1 MRSPMSTLTPRS
13 SDLEAV
19 ERPSVERLSVPAQPS
34 RRALIAAGLGSA
46 MGFVASALGRP
57 PAADATTTYVVAGG
71 ETYTTSVTY
80 VSNYTTADTVLRVV
94 SSADGNAVNGV
105 SDLAPGV
112 LGESQTSTGVFGSS
126 TTTQVAPSAKA
137 KTGVYGH
144 ADQAGSTGVWGESS
158 AADGTGVQGQ
168 SRVGV
173 FGSSS
178 TPGWMGVWGRN
189 FDAGYGV
196 AGDSV
201 KYIGVSGKSY
211 AADQPGTVGK
221 SEGNS
226 TGLLGFSGALA
237 ATLPAAKANTGV
249 YGRAD
254 QAGSTGVWGESQSA
268 DGTGVQGH
276 ARVGIFGTSTTDGWM
291 GIWGRHFGAG
301 YGVAGDSLSLIG
313 VSGTSDATDHPA
325 TVGKSQGNST
335 GVLGFS
341 GAGGDGLP
349 AARAKTGV
357 FGQATQDAS
366 SRGVLGVA
374 HAGDGIRGEATS
386 GAAVRGTASSKAGYA
401 FRGSG
406 RVRLEKV
413 SGVATIAAN
422 ATSVTVTPGTDV
434 TATSFVLLTA
444 QSNIGTRSLYYTVDA
459 AADTVTIHMSSTRTS
474 STLVAW
480 LLLG

>member
-1 MRSPMSTLTPRS
+1 MFDRNSAS
-13 SDLEAV
+13 LEATTG
-19 ERPSVERLSVPAQPS
+19 RSS
-34 RRALIAAGLGSA
+34 RRAVLAAGLGSVV
-46 MGFVASALGRP
+46 GFVASALGRP
-57 PAADATTTYVVAGG
+57 EAAHAAPTYVLAGG

-80 VSNYTTADTVLRVV
+80 LANDTNTDTVLRVV
-94 SSADGNAVNGV
+94 SAAGGNAVNGV
-105 SDLAPGV
+105 GDVAPGV

-126 TTTQVAPSAKA
+126 TPTQIAPPAKA

-158 AADGTGVQGQ
+158 ATDGTGVQGQ

-254 QAGSTGVWGESQSA
+254 QAGSTGVWGESNSA

-276 ARVGIFGTSTTDGWM
+276 SRVGVFATSTTDGWM

-301 YGVAGDSLSLIG
+301 YGVAGDSVSLIG
-313 VSGTSDATDHPA
+313 VSGTSNATDHPA
-325 TVGKSQGNST
+325 ILARSQGNSS
-335 GVLGFS
+335 GLQGFS
-341 GAGGDGLP
+341 GGVSSTVP

-357 FGQATQDAS
+357 FGQATQDSA
-366 SRGVLGVA
+366 SRGVLGVSTS
-374 HAGDGIRGEATS
+374 GDGVRGEATS
-386 GAAVRGTASSKAGYA
+386 GAALRGTASSKAGYA
-401 FRGSG
+401 IRGSG
-406 RVRLEKV
+406 RLRFEKV
-413 SGVATIAAN
+413 SGIATIASGG
-422 ATSVTVTPGTDV
+422 TSVTVTPGTDV
-434 TATSFVLLTA
+434 TTASFVLLTA
-444 QSNIGTRSLYYTVDA
+444 KANIGTRSLYFTTDATTDRFTIHLSSSA
-459 AADTVTIHMSSTRTS
+459 AASTP
-474 STLVAW
+474 VAW
-480 LLLG
+480 LLLS

>member
-1 MRSPMSTLTPRS
+1 MTDTELDRTGTVETSMPAS
-13 SDLEAV
+13 S
-19 ERPSVERLSVPAQPS
+19 S
-34 RRALIAAGLGSA
+34 RRTVIASGIGAIL
-46 MGFVASALGRP
+46 GFVASALGRP
-57 PAADATTTYVVAGG
+57 ENAQAATAYVEAGG
-71 ETYTTSVTY
+71 ETYTTAVTY
-80 VSNYTTADTVLRVV
+80 LANYTNPDTVLRVV

-126 TTTQVAPSAKA
+126 TTTQVAPPAKS

-158 AADGTGVQGQ
+158 ATDGTGVQGQ

-226 TGLLGFSGALA
+226 TGLLGFSGGLA
-237 ATLPAAKANTGV
+237 ATLPAVKGNTGV

-254 QAGSTGVWGESQSA
+254 QPGSTGVWGDSNAA

-276 ARVGIFGTSTTDGWM
+276 SRVGVFATSTTAGWM

-301 YGVAGDSLSLIG
+301 YGVAGDSVSLIG
-313 VSGTSDATDHPA
+313 VSGTSDATNHPA

-335 GVLGFS
+335 GVQGFS
-341 GAGGDGLP
+341 GGVSSTLP
-349 AARAKTGV
+349 AAKAKTGV
-357 FGQATQDAS
+357 YGEATQDSS
-366 SRGVLGVA
+366 SRGVFGVSTTG
-374 HAGDGIRGEATS
+374 HGVRGEATTG
-386 GAAVRGTASSKAGYA
+386 GAVVGVANNIAGYA
-401 FRGSG
+401 FLGSG
-406 RVRLEKV
+406 RVRFNKV
-413 SGVATIAAN
+413 SGVATIAAG

-434 TATSFVLLTA
+434 TADSFLLLTA
-444 QSNIGTRSLYYTVDA
+444 KTNIGTRSLYFTT
-459 AADTVTIHMSSTRTS
+459 DTTNNRFTIKLSSSASVTTS
-474 STLVAW
+474 IAW

>member
-1 MRSPMSTLTPRS
+1 VLAASLG
-13 SDLEAV
+13 
-19 ERPSVERLSVPAQPS
+19 
-34 RRALIAAGLGSA
+34 ALAAS
-46 MGFVASALGRP
+46 VASALGRP
-57 PAADATTTYVVAGG
+57 QAAHAATTYVEAGG

-80 VSNYTTADTVLRVV
+80 LANDTNPTTVLRVV

-126 TTTQVAPSAKA
+126 TPTQIAPSPKA

-144 ADQAGSTGVWGESS
+144 ADQSGSTGVWGESS
-158 AADGTGVQGQ
+158 ATDGTGVQGQ

-178 TPGWMGVWGRN
+178 TAGWMGVWGRHL
-189 FDAGYGV
+189 DAGYGV

-201 KYIGVSGKSY
+201 KYIGVSGTSS

-226 TGLLGFSGALA
+226 TGLLGFSGGSA

-254 QAGSTGVWGESQSA
+254 QAGSTGVWGAAGGTTGAGAGVKGESNSP
-268 DGTGVQGH
+268 DGIGVSGTGNNGGTGVKGDG
-276 ARVGIFGTSTTDGWM
+276 RVGVFASSTTDGWM

-313 VSGTSDATDHPA
+313 VSGTSNATNQPA

-335 GVLGFS
+335 GLLGFS
-341 GAGGDGLP
+341 GASNAALP
-349 AARAKTGV
+349 TARAKTGV
-357 FGQATQDAS
+357 FGMATQDS
-366 SRGVLGVA
+366 SARGVVGVSTN
-374 HAGDGIRGEATS
+374 GQGVRGEAS
-386 GAAVRGTASSKAGYA
+386 GGAALYGTVSSTGGYA
-401 FRGSG
+401 IRGSG
-406 RVRLEKV
+406 RVRFDKV

-434 TATSFVLLTA
+434 TTESFVLLTA
-444 QSNIGTRSLYYTVDA
+444 KANIGSRSLYFST
-459 AADTVTIHMSSTRTS
+459 DTTANTITIRMSSSRTS
-474 STLVAW
+474 STPISW
-480 LLLG
+480 LLLS